1 MPEAMNNEQKQPKG
15 RSYDGGDRDLGHR
28 LARAQGGL
36 YFFRSLIWDLYL
48 SGQYSDFT
56 IRVKG
61 SAREFRVHRAVLC
74 PQSKIFEAAC
84 RGDFIVR
91 LKKTKTPDEVY

>member
-1 MPEAMNNEQKQPKG
+1 MSDDQKWPKG
-15 RSYDGGDRDLGHR
+15 KSCNNSDRDLGHR
-28 LARAQGGL
+28 LAMAQGGL

-56 IRVKG
+56 IRLKG

-91 LKKTKTPDEVY
+91 LG